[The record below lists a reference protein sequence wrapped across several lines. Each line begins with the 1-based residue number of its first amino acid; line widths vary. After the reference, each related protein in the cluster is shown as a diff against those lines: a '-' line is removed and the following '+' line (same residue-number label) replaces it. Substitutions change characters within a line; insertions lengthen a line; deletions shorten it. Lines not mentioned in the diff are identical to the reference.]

1 MTSSPPSQAGRR
13 SIWSQ
18 GELINTL
25 VNNVPA
31 VAQFARNRVTPKD
44 NPTSGNAVSGVPAG
58 PYLRSHAE
66 HTPAPAVDVQSL
78 QVRYDAVFDEYT
90 RTELDPKT
98 LLEGPAILD
107 VGYPTTAAFHDALSA
122 AQNALEADPVDPAA
136 VEKAVE
142 VMESAWVTAMDAAYE
157 VGVSGMDMRKARRM
171 DGVWA
176 TATAPAGVSDTER
189 RKAIDAAMS
198 YLSEVRDAHGVHLS
212 GERIVSGFAE
222 RTELGSAVRLALP
235 AGSD

>member
-66 HTPAPAVDVQSL
+66 HTPAPAVAVQSL

-90 RTELDPKT
+90 RAELDPKT

-122 AQNALEADPVDPAA
+122 AQNALEADPVNPAA
-136 VEKAVE
+136 EEAVE

-157 VGVSGMDMRKARRM
+157 VGVNGMDMRKARRM
-171 DGVWA
+171 DGLWA

-189 RKAIDAAMS
+189 RKAIDAAKS

-212 GERIVSGFAE
+212 GERIVSAFAE
-222 RTELGSAVRLALP
+222 RAELDHVVRPALTVGP
-235 AGSD
+235 D